1 MEITD
6 KELRGLLAKTLSGIW
21 KRVSWKDMTSMKRSS
36 KRSSVDVFS
45 ERLRAAAGMENVP
58 QMLEK
63 VCKGLGLP
71 SASMDTVDISMLEDE
86 RERVRKMM
94 GKEAVL
100 VALLTQKEANEQF
113 ETAKKMKG
121 NTSLEGF

>member
-1 MEITD
+1 MGMEISD

-21 KRVSWKDMTSMKRSS
+21 RRVSWKDMTSI

-71 SASMDTVDISMLEDE
+71 SATMDTIDIGILEDE

-94 GKEAVL
+94 GKEAIL
-100 VALLTQKEANEQF
+100 VALLTQKEAKEQIDR
-113 ETAKKMKG
+113 AKAAKG
-121 NTSLEGF
+121 NQTLEAF

>member
-1 MEITD
+1 MDITD
-6 KELRGLLAKTLSGIW
+6 KELRNLLAKTLSGIW
-21 KRVSWKDMTSMKRSS
+21 KRVVWKDMTSI

-45 ERLRAAAGMENVP
+45 ERLRAASGMENVP

-71 SASMDTVDISMLEDE
+71 SATMNTVDIQILEDD
-86 RERVRKMM
+86 RERVRKML

-100 VALLTQKEANEQF
+100 VALLTQKEAKEQF
-113 ETAKKMKG
+113 EKAKSMKG
-121 NTSLEGF
+121 NSSLEAY

>member
-1 MEITD
+1 MDITD
-6 KELRGLLAKTLSGIW
+6 KELRNLLAKTLTGIW

-36 KRSSVDVFS
+36 VDVFS
-45 ERLRAAAGMENVP
+45 ERLRAASGMENVP

-71 SASMDTVDISMLEDE
+71 SANMDTIDIQMLEDE

-94 GKEAVL
+94 GKEAML
-100 VALLTQKEANEQF
+100 IALLTQKEAKDQF
-113 ETAKKMKG
+113 EKAKYMKG
-121 NTSLEGF
+121 NYSLEAF

>member
-1 MEITD
+1 MDITD
-6 KELRGLLAKTLSGIW
+6 KELRNLLAKTLTGIW
-21 KRVSWKDMTSMKRSS
+21 KRVSWKDMTSM

-71 SASMDTVDISMLEDE
+71 SAYMDTIDIQMLEDE

-100 VALLTQKEANEQF
+100 IALLTQKEAKDQF
-113 ETAKKMKG
+113 EKAKAMKG
-121 NTSLEGF
+121 NSSLEAF

>member
-1 MEITD
+1 MGMKITD

-36 KRSSVDVFS
+36 VDVFS

-63 VCKGLGLP
+63 ICKGLGLP
-71 SASMDTVDISMLEDE
+71 SATMDTIDIEMLEDE

-94 GKEAVL
+94 GKESVL
-100 VALLTQKEANEQF
+100 VALLTQKEAKEQF

>member
-1 MEITD
+1 MELYND
-6 KELRGLLAKTLSGIW
+6 KELREILAKTLVGIW
-21 KRVSWKDMTSMKRSS
+21 KRVSWKDMTSI

-45 ERLRAAAGMENVP
+45 ERLRAASGMENVP

-71 SASMDTVDISMLEDE
+71 SAYMDTVDIQILEDE
-86 RERVRKMM
+86 RERVRKML
-94 GKEAVL
+94 GKEAIL
-100 VALLTQKEANEQF
+100 IALLTQKEAKEQF
-113 ETAKKMKG
+113 EIAKKMKG

>member
-1 MEITD
+1 MGMEISD

-21 KRVSWKDMTSMKRSS
+21 RRVSWKDMTSM

-45 ERLRAAAGMENVP
+45 ERLRAASGMENVP

-71 SASMDTVDISMLEDE
+71 SATMDTIDIEMLEDE

-94 GKEAVL
+94 GKEAIL
-100 VALLTQKEANEQF
+100 VALLTQKEAKEQIDR
-113 ETAKKMKG
+113 AKAAKG
-121 NTSLEGF
+121 NQTLEAF

>member
-1 MEITD
+1 MGMEISD

-21 KRVSWKDMTSMKRSS
+21 RRVSWKDMTSI

-58 QMLEK
+58 QMFEK
-63 VCKGLGLP
+63 VCKGLGLT
-71 SASMDTVDISMLEDE
+71 SANMDTIDIQMLEDE

-94 GKEAVL
+94 GKEAMII
-100 VALLTQKEANEQF
+100 ALLTQKEAKDQF
-113 ETAKKMKG
+113 EKAKVMKG
-121 NTSLEGF
+121 NSSLEAF